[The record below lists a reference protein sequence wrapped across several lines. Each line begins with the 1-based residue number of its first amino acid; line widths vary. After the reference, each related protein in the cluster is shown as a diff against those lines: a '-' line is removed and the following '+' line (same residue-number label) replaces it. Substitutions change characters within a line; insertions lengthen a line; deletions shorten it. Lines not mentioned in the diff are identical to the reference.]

1 MMGEDLGRRAPK
13 EAILQLARRPL
24 MITVGSSQ
32 AFFAASASLNVT
44 NPYPLDLPVTL
55 SEIMTASRMSPYF
68 SKCSLNVSFG
78 VSQARPPTNTF
89 VNVVSPNCDGDPL
102 LLLLPIIV
110 MININL

>member
-1 MMGEDLGRRAPK
+1 MGEDLGRRAPR

-32 AFFAASASLNVT
+32 AFFAESASLNVT

-89 VNVVSPNCDGDPL
+89 VSVVSPNCDGDPL
-102 LLLLPIIV
+102 LLPII
-110 MININL
+110 NLFD